1 MAFLPGIF
9 GKAATQQPTQP
20 APANANGSGGPA
32 SQQQQ
37 PANSQVA
44 PNAQAAQQQP
54 TQNAGG
60 PQQGT
65 ASPLDSFTD
74 FFKPKPRD
82 PNAQVAPGIKDPYLA
97 PLDPTAFK
105 QQVSQANFAA
115 SIPQE
120 TLTKAMS
127 GDPAAFAEAINH
139 ASREAFAA
147 AAQLSH
153 GLAEQA
159 TRTGLERMD
168 GSLDGRIKNY
178 QLRTQN
184 TTNEALNHP
193 AVAPMLNA
201 VKMQI
206 ASSNPTLSP
215 AEVQSQAEQYFDQ
228 MAGVLQGSKQQAQAP
243 ANTGPRETDFST
255 YLN

>member
-9 GKAATQQPTQP
+9 GKAATVQPQQP
-20 APANANGSGGPA
+20 APANSNGSGGPA
-32 SQQQQ
+32 AQQQQ
-37 PANSQVA
+37 PANSQVT
-44 PNAQAAQQQP
+44 PQAQVAQTQP
-54 TQNAGG
+54 TQQAGG
-60 PQQGT
+60 PQRGT

-82 PNAQVAPGIKDPYLA
+82 PNAQQAPTLRDPYLA
-97 PLDPTAFK
+97 PLDPATFK
-105 QQVSQANFAA
+105 QQVSQADFAA

-120 TLTKAMS
+120 TIAKATS

-139 ASREAFAA
+139 AAREAFAA

-159 TRTGLERMD
+159 ARTGLERLD

-184 TTNEALNHP
+184 TTNEALAHP

-206 ASSNPTLSP
+206 AQSNPNLSP
-215 AEVQSQAEQYFDQ
+215 AEVQHQAEQYFDQ
-228 MAGVLQGSKQQAQAP
+228 MAGVLQGSKQQAQQP
-243 ANTGPRETDFST
+243 ANAGPRETDFSS
-255 YLN
+255 YLQ

>member
-9 GKAATQQPTQP
+9 GKAATQQPQQP
-20 APANANGSGGPA
+20 SPANSNGSGGPA

-37 PANSQVA
+37 PANGQIA
-44 PNAQAAQQQP
+44 PQAQAAQQQP

-74 FFKPKPRD
+74 FFKPKQRD
-82 PNAQVAPGIKDPYLA
+82 PNAQAAPTLRDPFLA
-97 PLDPTAFK
+97 PLDPAAFK
-105 QQVSQANFAA
+105 QQVSSANFAA
-115 SIPQE
+115 GIPQD
-120 TLTKAMS
+120 TMTKAMS
-127 GDPAAFAEAINH
+127 GDPTAFADAINH
-139 ASREAFAA
+139 AAREAFSA

-159 TRTGLERMD
+159 TRTGLERLD

-193 AVAPMLNA
+193 AVAPMLSA

-206 ASSNPTLSP
+206 AQSNPNLSP
-215 AEVQSQAEQYFDQ
+215 AEVQNQAEQYFDQ
-228 MAGVLQGSKQQAQAP
+228 MAGVLQGSKQAAQQP
-243 ANTGPRETDFST
+243 ANTGPRETDFSS

>member
-9 GKAATQQPTQP
+9 GKAATTQPQQP

-32 SQQQQ
+32 AQQQQ
-37 PANSQVA
+37 PANAQVS
-44 PNAQAAQQQP
+44 PQAQGAQQQATAP
-54 TQNAGG
+54 AGG
-60 PQQGT
+60 PQAGT
-65 ASPLDSFTD
+65 ASPLDSFTA
-74 FFKPKPRD
+74 FFAPKPRD
-82 PNAQVAPGIKDPYLA
+82 PNAQAAPTLRDPYLA

-115 SIPQE
+115 SIPQD

-127 GDPAAFAEAINH
+127 GDQGAFADAINH
-139 ASREAFAA
+139 AAREAFAA

-159 TRTGLERMD
+159 TRTGLERLD

-193 AVAPMLNA
+193 AVAPMLSA

-206 ASSNPTLSP
+206 AQSNPNLSP
-215 AEVQSQAEQYFDQ
+215 AEVQNQAEQYFDQ
-228 MAGVLQGSKQQAQAP
+228 MAGVLQGSKQAAQQP
-243 ANTGPRETDFST
+243 ANAGPRETDFSS